1 MAQILLLS
9 IHVATYVTGRV
20 KWFCV
25 PISSSGVGWL
35 RNSTRQ
41 SDRHIVY
48 WIAQLTLTGQTVS
61 PLETPWPCASAVRTS
76 FSDVTRYWF
85 KHRNIVISVKQRI
98 NVRPIKNDSSFI
110 LFGWATWQL
119 YRALCFLSMTT
130 DGDQSSHL
138 GEARA
143 LAPVSQMASNH
154 SRQRL
159 QLASPCGTPW

>member
-1 MAQILLLS
+1 MKLDP
-9 IHVATYVTGRV
+9 YRV
-20 KWFCV
+20 QFHHLVLDDWETV
-25 PISSSGVGWL
+25 
-35 RNSTRQ
+35 Q
-41 SDRHIVY
+41 DRHIVY
-48 WIAQLTLTGQTVS
+48 WIAKLTLTGQTVS
-61 PLETPWPCASAVRTS
+61 PRSKHHDCVVRTS
-76 FSDVTRYWF
+76 FFDVTRYWF
-85 KHRNIVISVKQRI
+85 KHRNIVTSVKAY
-98 NVRPIKNDSSFI
+98 KNDSSFI

-159 QLASPCGTPW
+159 QLASPLGGTLVVCLLPKIRR